1 MKKKRYRIHKRFY
14 VFVALLVILIAALCV
29 HFLGGGNL
37 SGKNKAA
44 STGKAQKTQSETV
57 KKGGSNET
65 AEKTESAEPPAVS
78 GIKTMPA
85 SYENTAPAKQQGSLH
100 EITYTVKI
108 NGVTYKRPA
117 LVYLPAGYTSSKKY
131 NVFYLMHG
139 YGGTYHTYLG
149 WTTGPRPFKNILDH
163 MIADGKI
170 KPTIVVGVEYNS
182 VYGNYYYGQLDTVSK
197 EIVQNLAPY
206 VESKYS
212 TYASSTS
219 EEGLTAS
226 RAHRAIGGFSMGGC
240 ATWRALKN
248 YADVFQYYLPM
259 SMPMYYY
266 GSSGGYEQAQSQS
279 SAKEIAAGVK
289 KKAAGKRVYVFA
301 ATGGADM
308 MNQGTEMQAKDL
320 SKQSGFT
327 WVDPTSDFSKGN
339 ITFCSWQGHT
349 HSYMQTYP
357 YLYNGLMR
365 FFG

>member
-1 MKKKRYRIHKRFY
+1 MKKKKYKIHPRFY
-14 VFVALLVILIAALCV
+14 IIVAVLIILVVALCV
-29 HFLGGGNL
+29 HFLGGEAL
-37 SGKNKAA
+37 SNKDKT
-44 STGKAQKTQSETV
+44 SSGKAQKTQTETAKKSQKKAAV
-57 KKGGSNET
+57 KKMSEDAPN
-65 AEKTESAEPPAVS
+65 VS

-85 SYENTAPAKQQGSLH
+85 AYENAVSKNAQGTLH
-100 EITYTVKI
+100 ELTYSMTI
-108 NGVTYKRPA
+108 NGTQYKRHA
-117 LVYLPAGYTSSKKY
+117 LVYLPAGYKKTEKY

-149 WTTGPRPFKNILDH
+149 WESGARPFKNVLDH

-266 GSSGGYEQAQSQS
+266 SGGYLQQESKN
-279 SAKEIAAGVK
+279 SAKQIAAGAKSKASGK
-289 KKAAGKRVYVFA
+289 KLYVFA
-301 ATGGADM
+301 ASGGSDV

-320 SKQSGFT
+320 CAYSGFT
-327 WVDPTSDFSKGN
+327 WSDPDASFAKGN
-339 ITFCSWQGHT
+339 VTFYSWPGHL

-365 FFG
+365 FFHK